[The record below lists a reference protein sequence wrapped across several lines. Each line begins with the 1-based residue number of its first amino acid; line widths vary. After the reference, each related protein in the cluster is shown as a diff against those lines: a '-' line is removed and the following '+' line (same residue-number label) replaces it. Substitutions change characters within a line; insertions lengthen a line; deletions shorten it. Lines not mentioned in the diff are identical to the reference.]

1 VGRHNRTR
9 HSVARL
15 SKTPPQLLYR
25 VAMNIKMS
33 SGNVLCQSGLEHSNS
48 TNTLIFCSILSD
60 LTVSEVQVKMHV
72 YVVQAGL
79 AQNIAARH
87 FDIHRNTIQ

>member
-1 VGRHNRTR
+1 MHQSYVVILLTGR

-15 SKTPPQLLYR
+15 SKTPPQLLCR

-48 TNTLIFCSILSD
+48 TNTLMFCSISSD
-60 LTVSEVQVKMHV
+60 LTVSEVQVKMHD
-72 YVVQAGL
+72 YVVIIVVKL
-79 AQNIAARH
+79 FIN
-87 FDIHRNTIQ
+87 